1 MRLSN
6 VVKKEVVKKVVYDEL
21 FKKFN
26 AIQTTD
32 AGDSIK
38 KADYNTKVDEI
49 EKKLLTMINVLLL
62 KNLIS

>member
-6 VVKKEVVKKVVYDEL
+6 VVKKEVVKKAVYDEL

-38 KADYNTKVDEI
+38 KADYNTKVDKT
-49 EKKLLTMINVLLL
+49 EKELLIMINILLL
-62 KNLIS
+62 KNVIS

>member
-32 AGDSIK
+32 AG
-38 KADYNTKVDEI
+38 YNTKVDEI